1 VKKLPSKPFIMERNN
16 SFAMKIEKPE
26 KIVGGILLVIGLIF
40 IILPVW
46 MAYSIFAGGTKVPQL
61 IPMPTGETD
70 GFSTVFTTFSNVCLI
85 FFTFIIIVWAG
96 SIITSRGVTLI
107 KEVKL
112 KVTRENLSEEVEV
125 VKKEKSENSLI
136 FRLKF
141 FYSLFNLSQKLGCWS
156 SIHNSVIIR

>member
-1 VKKLPSKPFIMERNN
+1 LAQWFFCSYALKIFQNTHIDNEKLKVSCVKKLPSKPFIMERNS

-61 IPMPTGETD
+61 ILMPTGETD
-70 GFSTVFTTFSNVCLI
+70 GFSTAFTTFSKVCLI
-85 FFTFIIIVWAG
+85 FFIFIIIAWAG

-125 VKKEKSENSLI
+125 VKKEKSE
-136 FRLKF
+136 KT
-141 FYSLFNLSQKLGCWS
+141 
-156 SIHNSVIIR
+156 V

>member
-1 VKKLPSKPFIMERNN
+1 
-16 SFAMKIEKPE
+16 MKIEKPE

-61 IPMPTGETD
+61 ILMPTGETD
-70 GFSTVFTTFSNVCLI
+70 GFSTAFTTFSKVCLI
-85 FFTFIIIVWAG
+85 FFIFIIIAWAG

-125 VKKEKSENSLI
+125 VKKEKSE
-136 FRLKF
+136 KT
-141 FYSLFNLSQKLGCWS
+141 
-156 SIHNSVIIR
+156 V